1 MGHLEVVPDDLSSLS
16 SSLSQF
22 SNAGNDASTALGA
35 INQQHTGHAGLAG
48 AVSSFVHDWDFSL
61 KKIGENAAA
70 IADKVDKAAQGYNMT
85 EDAIVAAA
93 SGTAESDGTTTE
105 APETFG
111 ANTTLEQMP

>member
-1 MGHLEVVPDDLSSLS
+1 MARFEVEPDDLSGLS
-16 SSLSQF
+16 NSLSQF

-70 IADKVDKAAQGYNMT
+70 ISDKVGKAAQGYNQT
-85 EDAIVAAA
+85 EDAIAAAA
-93 SGTAESDGTTTE
+93 SGTAETPSTDTPDPTTT
-105 APETFG
+105 G
-111 ANTTLEQMP
+111 MIV